1 MSIAVP
7 HRRGAGRGTA
17 EAERFRRAG
26 RDGRAG
32 DGNGRVGDGGGRGR
46 GALLDISLDDKYLLE
61 EGRILLTGLQ
71 GLVRLPLDQHRA
83 DRRRGL
89 HTGTMI
95 SGYQGS
101 PLGGLD
107 KELARNR
114 ALVEEHHVRHV
125 PGLNEELG
133 ATSAW
138 GSQLAAQLPGA
149 KYDGVLAM
157 WYGKAPGLDRAA
169 DSLRHGNF
177 VGVSRTG
184 GGLAIVGD
192 DPGCKSSTIPS
203 ASESLL
209 ASLQMPVFF
218 PGNVQEVLDL
228 GLHALACSRASGLW
242 SGFKIVT
249 SVADAVATAAVAPD
263 RVMPVM
269 PSVEWNGK
277 PYEHV
282 PNANLLAPAS
292 VDMERTL
299 LGPRTELALAYAREN
314 GLNRIEGAERAWL
327 GIVVPGKTYYDLM
340 HALRELGLDRGALE
354 RAGIRILKLGMIS
367 PLEPEIAR
375 EFAHGLDEVLVAE
388 EKGPFVETLLKDTLY
403 GSADAPRILGK
414 QDERG
419 EPLLPR
425 ELDLDAD
432 LIGRAVA
439 ARLSER
445 GIRIDSVEA
454 RLRKLAEIHGRP
466 AELQMAQRTPFFCS
480 GCPHN
485 SSVKAPEGTLVGG
498 GIGCHTMVLLNPEGK
513 GEITGITQMGGEGAQ
528 WIGMAPFTDDSHLV
542 QNLGDGTFHHSGS
555 LAVRAAVAAGVNIT
569 YKLLYNDHVAM
580 TGGQAIEGQLSVPDL
595 TRWLELEG
603 VRRIIVTAEDTSRY
617 RGVELAGIAELRDR
631 KELLT
636 SQQELAS
643 VEGVTVLIH
652 DQECAAELRR
662 KRKRGK
668 APEPAERVW
677 INERVCEGCGDCGE
691 KSNCLSVV
699 PVETEFGRK
708 TQIHQASCNKDLSC
722 LEGDCPSFLTVVP
735 GEKARHRTPDL
746 EVQLPEPERLVG
758 DEDFGVRMMGI
769 GGTGV
774 VTVNQVL
781 GMAALLDGLHV
792 SGLDQTGLS
801 QKGGPVISDLR
812 ITREPLPAA
821 SRTPAGSVDL
831 YLGFDLLGAASAK
844 NLVTADGER
853 TVAVVST
860 SAVPTGRM
868 VVDINERFPELAAQL
883 DKIDAATRSEQN
895 LYLDAQQLSERLF
908 GDHMMTNT
916 LALGAAYQRGLLPVS
931 GEALERA
938 IELNGAAV
946 EKNLAALRWG
956 RAVVAAPTA
965 VEAATRPPE
974 AVEAVRELT
983 DVEREIVAL
992 AVNGHRG
999 ELRRLAELRVPELVA
1014 YQDADWARRW
1024 AELVRRVH
1032 VAEQER
1038 TPGHSELAEA
1048 VARQLFKLMAYKDE
1062 YEVARLH
1069 LDAVERAKLGAEF
1082 GDDARV
1088 YFMLHPPLLRALGL
1102 KRKLKLGSWFVP
1114 AFRLLYRMRR
1124 LRGTRL
1130 DPFGAAEV
1138 RRVERELIGE
1148 YEDMVAEALT
1158 LLTPD
1163 THDTAVELLELP
1175 DLIRGYEEIKLRN
1188 VVMFRKRAEAILKR
1202 MRAGKPAPELLKLG

>member
-1 MSIAVP
+1 M
-7 HRRGAGRGTA
+7 
-17 EAERFRRAG
+17 
-26 RDGRAG
+26 
-32 DGNGRVGDGGGRGR
+32 
-46 GALLDISLDDKYLLE
+46 
-61 EGRILLTGLQ
+61 
-71 GLVRLPLDQHRA
+71 
-83 DRRRGL
+83 
-89 HTGTMI
+89 
-95 SGYQGS
+95 
-101 PLGGLD
+101 
-107 KELARNR
+107 
-114 ALVEEHHVRHV
+114 
-125 PGLNEELG
+125 
-133 ATSAW
+133 
-138 GSQLAAQLPGA
+138 
-149 KYDGVLAM
+149 
-157 WYGKAPGLDRAA
+157 
-169 DSLRHGNF
+169 
-177 VGVSRTG
+177 
-184 GGLAIVGD
+184 
-192 DPGCKSSTIPS
+192 
-203 ASESLL
+203 L
-209 ASLQMPVFF
+209 ASLQMPVFY

-249 SVADAVATAAVAPD
+249 SVADAVGSAVVARD
-263 RVMPVM
+263 RVTPV
-269 PSVEWNGK
+269 PPTVEWNGE

-282 PNANLLAPAS
+282 PNGNLLAPAS
-292 VDMERTL
+292 LDMERTL
-299 LGPRTELALAYAREN
+299 FGPRTELALAYAREN
-314 GLNRIEGAERAWL
+314 GVNRVEGARDAWL
-327 GIVVPGKTYYDLM
+327 GIAAAGKTYYDLM
-340 HALRELGLDRGALE
+340 HALRGLGLDGERLE
-354 RAGIRILKLGMIS
+354 RAGIRILKLGMVW
-367 PLEPEIAR
+367 PLEPQIAR
-375 EFAHGLDEVLVAE
+375 EFARGLDEIVVAE
-388 EKGPFVETLLKDTLY
+388 EKGPFVETLLKEALY
-403 GSADAPRILGK
+403 GVADAPRILGK
-414 QDERG
+414 HDESG

-432 LIGRAVA
+432 LIARAVA
-439 ARLSER
+439 ARLEAR
-445 GIRIDSVEA
+445 GVRIDSVEA

-466 AELQMAQRTPFFCS
+466 AELPMAQRTPFFCS

-485 SSVKAPEGTLVGG
+485 SSVQAPDGTLVGA

-528 WIGMAPFTDDSHLV
+528 WIGMAPFTDDTHLV

-569 YKLLYNDHVAM
+569 YKLLYNEHVAM

-617 RGVELAGIAELRDR
+617 RGVELAEIAELRDR
-631 KELLT
+631 SQLLAA
-636 SQQELAS
+636 QQELAQ

-662 KRKRGK
+662 QRKRGK
-668 APEPAERVW
+668 AAEPAERVW
-677 INERVCEGCGDCGE
+677 INERVCEGCGDCGQ
-691 KSNCLSVV
+691 KSSCLSVI

-708 TQIHQASCNKDLSC
+708 TQIHQASCNKDFSC

-735 GEKARHRTPDL
+735 GEKAKHETPALDV
-746 EVQLPEPERLVG
+746 ELPEPRRLV
-758 DEDFGVRMMGI
+758 DTHDFGVRMMGI

-792 SGLDQTGLS
+792 TGLDQTGLS

-812 ITREPLPAA
+812 ITREPLAAA
-821 SRTPAGSVDL
+821 SKAPAGSADL

-844 NLVTADGER
+844 NLVTADRER

-868 VVDINERFPELAAQL
+868 VIDVDERFPELAEQL
-883 DKIDAATRSEQN
+883 DKIDAATRSEHN
-895 LYLDAQQLSERLF
+895 LYLDAQRLSERLF

-938 IELNGAAV
+938 VELNGAAV
-946 EKNLAALRWG
+946 DKNLAALRWG
-956 RAVVAAPTA
+956 RAVVAAPDA
-965 VEAATRPPE
+965 VEAATRAPE
-974 AVEAVRELT
+974 AVEAVRSPSDIEQYL
-983 DVEREIVAL
+983 VGL
-992 AVNGHRG
+992 AVNGDRG
-999 ELRRLAELRVPELVA
+999 ELRRLAEVRVPELVA

-1038 TPGHSELAEA
+1038 APGHSEITET
-1048 VARQLFKLMAYKDE
+1048 VARQLYKLMAYKDE

-1082 GDDARV
+1082 GEDARV

-1102 KRKLKLGSWFVP
+1102 KRKLKLGRWFVP
-1114 AFRLLYRMRR
+1114 GFRMLYRMRR

-1130 DPFGAAEV
+1130 DPFGHAKV
-1138 RRVERELIGE
+1138 RRVERALITE
-1148 YEDMVAEALT
+1148 YEALVEDALS

-1163 THDTAVELLELP
+1163 THATALELLELP
-1175 DLIRGYEEIKLRN
+1175 DVIRGYEEIKLRN
-1188 VVMFRKRAEAILKR
+1188 VVLFRKRADGVLKR
-1202 MRAGKPAPELLKLG
+1202 LRAGKPAPEIVTAGPR

>member
-1 MSIAVP
+1 MSIAVRKRAVAGERAP
-7 HRRGAGRGTA
+7 EGPRIRRRNQL
-17 EAERFRRAG
+17 
-26 RDGRAG
+26 RD
-32 DGNGRVGDGGGRGR
+32 V
-46 GALLDISLDDKYLLE
+46 SLDDKYVLE
-61 EGRILLTGLQ
+61 DGRILLTGLQ

-83 DRRRGL
+83 DRRLGL

-107 KELARNR
+107 QELARNR
-114 ALVEEHHVRHV
+114 ELVEQHHVRHV

-138 GSQLAAQLPGA
+138 GSQLAGQLPGS

-184 GGLAIVGD
+184 GALAVVGD

-203 ASESLL
+203 ASEALF
-209 ASLQMPVFF
+209 ASLQMPVFY
-218 PGNVQEVLDL
+218 PGSPQEVIDL
-228 GLHALACSRASGLW
+228 GLHALASSRASGLW
-242 SGFKIVT
+242 NGFKIVT
-249 SVADAVATAAVAPD
+249 SVADALGTAAVSPT

-269 PSVEWNGK
+269 PTVEWKGK

-292 VDMERTL
+292 LDMESTL
-299 LGPRTELALAYAREN
+299 FGPRMDLALAYAREN
-314 GLNRIEGAERAWL
+314 GVNRIEGARDAWL
-327 GIVVPGKTYYDLM
+327 GIVVGGKTYYDLI
-340 HALRELGLDRGALE
+340 HALRGFGLDGAGGLE
-354 RAGIRILKLGMIS
+354 RAGIRILKLGMIW
-367 PLEPEIAR
+367 PVEPEIVR
-375 EFAHGLDEVLVAE
+375 EFAHGLDELLVAE
-388 EKGPFVETLLKDTLY
+388 EKGPFLETLLKDALY
-403 GSADAPRILGK
+403 GTATAPRVLGK
-414 QDERG
+414 RDEHG
-419 EPLLPR
+419 APLLPR

-432 LIGRAVA
+432 LIARAVA
-439 ARLSER
+439 ARLGAR
-445 GIRIDSVEA
+445 GVRIDSVEA

-466 AELQMAQRTPFFCS
+466 AELPMAQRTPFFCS

-485 SSVKAPEGTLVGG
+485 SSVKAPEGTLVGA

-528 WIGMAPFTDDSHLV
+528 WIGMAPFTDDTHLV

-555 LAVRAAVAAGVNIT
+555 LAIRAAVAAGVNIT
-569 YKLLYNDHVAM
+569 YKLLYNEHVAM

-617 RGVELAGIAELRDR
+617 RGVELAAIADLRDR
-631 KELLT
+631 GQLLPA
-636 SQQELAS
+636 QQELAG

-662 KRKRGK
+662 QRKRGK
-668 APEPAERVW
+668 AAEPAQRVW
-677 INERVCEGCGDCGE
+677 INERVCEGCGDCGQ
-691 KSNCLSVV
+691 KSNCLSVA

-708 TQIHQASCNKDLSC
+708 TQIHQASCNKDFSC

-735 GEKARHRTPDL
+735 GKKAKHTTPPLDV
-746 EVQLPEPERLVG
+746 ELPEPRRLVG
-758 DEDFGVRMMGI
+758 DADFGVRMMGI

-781 GMAALLDGLHV
+781 GMAALLDGLYV

-812 ITREPLPAA
+812 ITREPLAAA
-821 SRTPAGSVDL
+821 SRAPAGSIDL

-844 NLVTADGER
+844 NLLTADRER

-868 VVDINERFPELAAQL
+868 VIDVNERFPELAAQL
-883 DKIDAATRSEQN
+883 EKIDAATRSEHN
-895 LYLDAQQLSERLF
+895 LYLDAQRLSERLF

-931 GEALERA
+931 WQALERA

-956 RAVVAAPTA
+956 RAVVAAPDA
-965 VEAATRPPE
+965 VETATRAPE
-974 AVEAVRELT
+974 T
-983 DVEREIVAL
+983 VERVHEPSDLEQYLVTL
-992 AVNGHRG
+992 AVNGDRG

-1038 TPGHSELAEA
+1038 APGHSEVTET
-1048 VARQLFKLMAYKDE
+1048 VASQLFKLMAYKDE

-1069 LDAVERAKLGAEF
+1069 LDAVERAKLDAEF
-1082 GDDARV
+1082 GDDAKV

-1124 LRGTRL
+1124 LRGTWA
-1130 DPFGAAEV
+1130 DPFGRAKV
-1138 RRVERELIGE
+1138 RRVERELIDE
-1148 YEDMVAEALT
+1148 YEQLVAEALA

-1163 THDTAVELLELP
+1163 NHADVVALLDLP
-1175 DLIRGYEEIKLRN
+1175 DLVRGYEDIKLRN
-1188 VVMFRKRAEAILKR
+1188 VTLYRKRTEAGLKR
-1202 MRAGKPAPELLKLG
+1202 LRRYPPGIRISRS

>member
-7 HRRGAGRGTA
+7 QRRGPGQGTTGA
-17 EAERFRRAG
+17 DRFRRAG

-32 DGNGRVGDGGGRGR
+32 DGNGRGRGS
-46 GALLDISLDDKYLLE
+46 LLDISLDDKYLLE

-114 ALVEEHHVRHV
+114 KLVEDHHVRHV

-138 GSQLAAQLPGA
+138 GSQLATQLPGA
-149 KYDGVLAM
+149 RYDGVLAM

-269 PSVEWNGK
+269 PTVEWNGK

-282 PNANLLAPAS
+282 PNGNLLAPAS
-292 VDMERTL
+292 LDMERTL
-299 LGPRTELALAYAREN
+299 FGPRTELALAYAREN

-340 HALRELGLDRGALE
+340 HALRELGLDGGALE

-375 EFAHGLDEVLVAE
+375 EFARGLDEVLVAE
-388 EKGPFVETLLKDTLY
+388 EKGPFVETLLKDALY
-403 GSADAPRILGK
+403 GTASAPRILGK

-439 ARLSER
+439 ARLSAR

-454 RLRKLAEIHGRP
+454 RLRKLEEIHGRP
-466 AELQMAQRTPFFCS
+466 AELPMAQRTPFFCS

-485 SSVKAPEGTLVGG
+485 SSVQAPEGTLVGA

-580 TGGQAIEGQLSVPDL
+580 TGGQDIEGQLSVPDL

-603 VRRIIVTAEDTSRY
+603 VQRIIVTAEDTSRY
-617 RGVELAGIAELRDR
+617 RGVELAGIAEVRDR

-636 SQQELAS
+636 SQQELAG

-677 INERVCEGCGDCGE
+677 INERVCEGCGDCGQ

-735 GEKARHRTPDL
+735 GEKAKHRTPDL
-746 EVQLPEPERLVG
+746 DVQLPEPERLVG

-812 ITREPLPAA
+812 ITRAPLPAA

-844 NLVTADGER
+844 NLVTADRER
-853 TVAVVST
+853 TMAVVST

-868 VVDINERFPELAAQL
+868 VVDVNERFPELAAQL
-883 DKIDAATRSEQN
+883 DKIDAATRSEHN

-956 RAVVAAPTA
+956 RAVVAAPNA

-974 AVEAVRELT
+974 AVVAVHELS

-992 AVNGHRG
+992 AVNGDRG

-1069 LDAVERAKLGAEF
+1069 LDAVEEAKLNAEF

-1102 KRKLKLGSWFVP
+1102 KRKLKLGSWFLP
-1114 AFRLLYRMRR
+1114 AFRSLYRMRR

-1130 DPFGAAEV
+1130 DPFGRAEV
-1138 RRVERELIGE
+1138 RRVERDLIDE
-1148 YEDMVAEALT
+1148 YEGMVAEALT
-1158 LLTPD
+1158 LLTPE

-1175 DLIRGYEEIKLRN
+1175 DVIRGYEEIKLRN
-1188 VVMFRKRAEAILKR
+1188 VVLFRKRADAILKR
-1202 MRAGKPAPELLKLG
+1202 LRAGKPAPEIVSSR